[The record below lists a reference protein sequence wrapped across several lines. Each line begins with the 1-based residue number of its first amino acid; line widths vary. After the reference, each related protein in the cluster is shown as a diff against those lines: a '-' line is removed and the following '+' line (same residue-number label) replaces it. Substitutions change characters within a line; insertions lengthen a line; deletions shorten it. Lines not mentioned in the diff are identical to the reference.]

1 VVLSKSYPGV
11 CRLHPVVRAGR
22 QAAFYTIHHI
32 IMTPL
37 LAVLEFSDYGIVV
50 LILFAFIGLGKG
62 SNDSK
67 MTVLRLEVQVRGLQ
81 QKLDALLKHQGIV
94 IPTPTPSDLSPEL
107 QLMAK
112 EPSQKIAAIKR
123 YREENPGIGLA
134 EAKQRI
140 EEFSKTGK

>member
-1 VVLSKSYPGV
+1 
-11 CRLHPVVRAGR
+11 
-22 QAAFYTIHHI
+22 
-32 IMTPL
+32 MTPI
-37 LAVLEFSDYGIVV
+37 LAVLEFSDYGIIV
-50 LILFAFIGLGKG
+50 LILFAFIGFGKG
-62 SNDSK
+62 SNDSN
-67 MTVLRLEVQVRGLQ
+67 MNVLRLEVQVRGLQ
-81 QKLDALLKHQGIV
+81 QKMDALLKHQGIE

-140 EEFSKTGK
+140 EEFSRTGK